1 MKLVVMHYLRSLR
14 ERDELDA
21 ILPDLLAESGFE
33 VLTRPRRGTRQA
45 GVDVA
50 AVGPNPDRDGA
61 RSLFLF
67 TIKSGDLTRE
77 HWDTGQQAV
86 RPSLN
91 EILDDYIPNRI
102 PPHFANLPVVIC
114 VCIGGEMREDI
125 RAQWSGFCQRNEK
138 DNVHFAEWN
147 GDRLADLILSG
158 MLRAELIES
167 ENRGLFQKAL
177 AMLDQPDVAYR
188 HFRHLLN
195 VIFIEPKNQTERTRQ
210 LRKAYLCLWILF
222 VWARDADNLE
232 VAYRASELVLLRSWP
247 HCDSTRLRKGATQDE
262 RLAHFDQVL
271 QLHFIIAHLLL
282 VEKIGPFADKR
293 YALSMAVNSRNAV
306 DINIALFEML
316 GRLSLHGLW
325 LDAMSAGEDES
336 FAQAM
341 GERADKVLNIAIGM
355 LNANP
360 ALAVPVRDDF
370 TIELALFMRLAV
382 VRGRLSNVAD
392 YIRSMSDHLCYGLR
406 ARRHYPTPTTEYR
419 DVLSHPR
426 NRSDAY
432 FEEHTRA
439 GILYTFVLAWLAMI
453 GDQER
458 AEQLRSTL
466 LEHAPHMTHQIWIPD
481 ARTDEVFWD
490 GDRDHGVSVPGL
502 PLNDSL
508 EAVFSLLN
516 RVMKEYPLDEQ
527 ISAVRNHLIP
537 IFLMACR
544 HYRMPVPPHVWRGQ
558 KRSSPDSTVSNQG
571 APDTEMQQLQ
581 SG

>member
-14 ERDELDA
+14 ERDELEA

-33 VLTRPRRGTRQA
+33 VLTRPRRGTGQA

-50 AVGPNPDRDGA
+50 AVGPDQNRDGA

-91 EILDDYIPNRI
+91 EILDDYIPHRI
-102 PPHFANLPVVIC
+102 PPHFAHLPVVIC
-114 VCIGGEMREDI
+114 VCMGGEMRENV
-125 RAQWSGFCQRNEK
+125 RALWSGYCRANEK
-138 DNVHFAEWN
+138 ANIHFAEWN
-147 GDRLADLILSG
+147 GDRLSDLILSG

-167 ENRGLFQKAL
+167 ENRGLFQKTL

-195 VIFIEPKNQTERTRQ
+195 AIFIEPKNKAERTRQ

-222 VWARDADNLE
+222 VWARDADNLDA
-232 VAYRASELVLLRSWP
+232 AYRASELVLLRSWP
-247 HCDSTRLRKGATQDE
+247 YCDSTRLRKGAMKQE

-271 QLHFIIAHLLL
+271 KLHLIIAHLLL
-282 VEKIGPFADKR
+282 VEKIGPFVDKR
-293 YALSMAVNSRNAV
+293 YALSMAVNSRNAA
-306 DINIALFEML
+306 DINIALFETL

-325 LDAMSAGEDES
+325 LNTMTAGGDES
-336 FAQAM
+336 LAQAM
-341 GERADKVLNIAIGM
+341 GEEADKVLNLAIGM

-360 ALAVPVRDDF
+360 ALAAPVRDDF
-370 TIELALFMRLAV
+370 TIELALFMRLAD

-392 YIRSMSDHLCYGLR
+392 YIRSMSDRLCYGLST
-406 ARRHYPTPTTEYR
+406 RRHYPTPTTDYR
-419 DVLSHPR
+419 DVLVHPR
-426 NRSDAY
+426 DRSDAY

-458 AEQLRSTL
+458 AERMRSTL

-481 ARTDEVFWD
+481 ARTDEVFWN

-516 RVMKEYPLDEQ
+516 RVMREYPLDER
-527 ISAVRNHLIP
+527 ISAVRNHLTP

-544 HYRMPVPPHVWRGQ
+544 HYRMPVPPHIWQGK
-558 KRSSPDSTVSNQG
+558 KRSAPNSTASDQA
-571 APDTEMQQLQ
+571 APDPGMR
-581 SG
+581 

>member
-21 ILPDLLAESGFE
+21 IFPDLLAESGFE

-45 GVDVA
+45 GVDIA

-91 EILDDYIPNRI
+91 EVLDDYIPNRI
-102 PPHFANLPVVIC
+102 PPHLADLPVVIC
-114 VCIGGEMREDI
+114 VCMGGEMREDV
-125 RAQWSGFCQRNEK
+125 RAQWSGFCRKNEK
-138 DNVHFAEWN
+138 ATVHFAEWN

-167 ENRGLFQKAL
+167 ENRGVFQKAL

-195 VIFIEPKNQTERTRQ
+195 VIFSEPKSQIERTRQ

-232 VAYRASELVLLRSWP
+232 AAYRASELVLLRSWP
-247 HCDSTRLRKGATQDE
+247 HCDTTRLRKGATRQE
-262 RLAHFDQVL
+262 RLAHFDQVV
-271 QLHFIIAHLLL
+271 QLHIIIAHLFQ
-282 VEKIGPFADKR
+282 EKVGPFSNKR

-306 DINIALFEML
+306 DINISLFETL

-325 LDAMSAGEDES
+325 MDTISAGQDGAFGQTMSEE
-336 FAQAM
+336 
-341 GERADKVLNIAIGM
+341 ADKMLNMAIGM

-370 TIELALFMRLAV
+370 TIELALFMRLAD

-392 YIRSMSDHLCYGLR
+392 YIRSMADRLCYGLR
-406 ARRHYPTPTTEYR
+406 IRRHYPTPMTEYR
-419 DVLSHPR
+419 DVLAHPR
-426 NRSDAY
+426 DGSDAY

-458 AEQLRSTL
+458 AEHLRSTL

-502 PLNDSL
+502 PLKDSL
-508 EAVFSLLN
+508 EAVFNLLN
-516 RVMKEYPLDEQ
+516 RVMKEHPLDERV
-527 ISAVRNHLIP
+527 SAVRSDLTP
-537 IFLMACR
+537 ILLMACR
-544 HYRMPVPPHVWRGQ
+544 HYRMPVPPHVWQGQ
-558 KRSSPDSTVSNQG
+558 DRS
-571 APDTEMQQLQ
+571 APDITASDRAVQDLEMQQPQ
-581 SG
+581 GE

>member
-21 ILPDLLAESGFE
+21 ILPVLLAESGFE

-50 AVGPNPDRDGA
+50 AIGPNPDHDDA

-102 PPHFANLPVVIC
+102 PPHLADLPVVIC
-114 VCIGGEMREDI
+114 VCMGGEMREDV
-125 RAQWSGFCQRNEK
+125 RAQWSGFCKRNKK

-147 GDRLADLILSG
+147 GDRLTDLILSG
-158 MLRAELIES
+158 MLREELIES

-195 VIFIEPKNQTERTRQ
+195 TIFTEPKNHKERTRQ

-222 VWARDADNLE
+222 VWARDVNNLE
-232 VAYRASELVLLRSWP
+232 AAYRASELVLLRSWP
-247 HCDSTRLRKGATQDE
+247 YCDRAGLKKGKTQQE
-262 RLAHFDQVL
+262 RQVHFDQVL
-271 QLHFIIAHLLL
+271 RLHLIIAHLLL
-282 VEKIGPFADKR
+282 VEKIGPFADKH
-293 YALSMAVNSRNAV
+293 YALSMAVNSRNVV

-336 FAQAM
+336 FAQEM
-341 GERADKVLNIAIGM
+341 GEGADKVLTMAIGM

-360 ALAVPVRDDF
+360 VLAIPVRDDF
-370 TIELALFMRLAV
+370 TIELALFMHLADA
-382 VRGRLSNVAD
+382 RGRLSNVAG
-392 YIRSMSDHLCYGLR
+392 YIRNMADHLCYGLMM
-406 ARRHYPTPTTEYR
+406 RRHYPTTATDYR
-419 DVLSHPR
+419 DVLAHPR
-426 NRSDAY
+426 DSSDAY

-439 GILYTFVLAWLAMI
+439 GILYTFVFAWLAMI
-453 GDQER
+453 GDQAR
-458 AEQLRSTL
+458 AENLRNTL

-481 ARTDEVFWD
+481 ARTDDVFWD
-490 GDRDHGVSVPGL
+490 GDRDHGMSVPGL

-508 EAVFSLLN
+508 EAVIELLN
-516 RVMKEYPLDEQ
+516 RVMKEYPLGEQ
-527 ISAVRNHLIP
+527 VSAVRQGLSP
-537 IFLMACR
+537 VLLMACR
-544 HYRMPVPPHVWRGQ
+544 HYRMPVPLHLWQGQ
-558 KRSSPDSTVSNQG
+558 DRSSSGSTFSDESVADSG
-571 APDTEMQQLQ
+571 A
-581 SG
+581 